1 MADIGMPSRHEKSL
15 GLLTTKFVSLLQE
28 AKDGVLDLKV
38 AADTLAVRQKRRIYD
53 ITNVLEGI
61 GLIEKKSK
69 NSIQWKGA
77 GPGCNTREISDRLVV
92 LKKELE
98 FLDQKEKELELHEQ
112 WIMQSICN
120 IRDEPENSDLS
131 YVLYEDICNT
141 FEGDTM
147 IAVEAPIG
155 TQLSVNAIEQQDELD
170 SRSKFELHMSSS
182 TGPINVL
189 LVNKDSAQ
197 ALPKEVPCSEPQIQM
212 PPVPEIPIQ
221 IPEIPKP
228 ETPPL
233 PTPKIPPPVIES
245 KKEDLEIVKPASPA
259 RTSSRQTRQASIG
272 VKRTIAAV
280 MSGSRSLQK
289 RRELEAAEESTVATA
304 SNRMATRQSPRKGP
318 PQPLSVL
325 SPVTRKKGT
334 HKMDSVELPQPG
346 PLPSTSNNDANDA
359 DNLLDIS
366 RDLLFNPS
374 SDDKYNEQF
383 LDELI
388 SKETFSPLLRLS
400 PPPGARDYF
409 FNLDETEGM
418 YDLFDIPLIA

>member
-1 MADIGMPSRHEKSL
+1 MADLLGIPSRHEKSL

-77 GPGCNTREISDRLVV
+77 GPGCNTREISDRLAV
-92 LKKELE
+92 LKKELD

-112 WIMQSICN
+112 WIVQSICN
-120 IRDEPENSDLS
+120 IREEPENSDLS
-131 YVLYEDICNT
+131 YVLYEDICKS
-141 FEGDTM
+141 FDGDTM
-147 IAVEAPIG
+147 IAVEAPAG
-155 TQLSVNAIEQQDELD
+155 TNLSVNALEQQELLD
-170 SRSKFELHMSSS
+170 LPHKYELHMSSS

-189 LVNKDSAQ
+189 LVNKDSTQ
-197 ALPKEVPCSEPQIQM
+197 IIPKDGPASEPQIQL
-212 PPVPEIPIQ
+212 PPVP
-221 IPEIPKP
+221 IPEPPKP
-228 ETPPL
+228 ETPP
-233 PTPKIPPPVIES
+233 PKPIPPVVEMRKQEQDIKS
-245 KKEDLEIVKPASPA
+245 ASPV

-280 MSGSRSLQK
+280 IGNRSMQK
-289 RRELEAAEESTVATA
+289 KRELEAAAAEESAAAAAA
-304 SNRMATRQSPRKGP
+304 SRMVTRQSPRKGP
-318 PQPLSVL
+318 PQPLTAL
-325 SPVTRKKGT
+325 SPITRKKGT
-334 HKMDSVELPQPG
+334 SKTDLVDITQSA
-346 PLPSTSNNDANDA
+346 LPSTSDANDA

-366 RDLLFNPS
+366 RDLLFNPAA
-374 SDDKYNEQF
+374 DGKYSEQII
-383 LDELI
+383 DELI
-388 SKETFSPLLRLS
+388 AKETFSPLLRLS

>member
-112 WIMQSICN
+112 WIMQSIRN
-120 IRDEPENSDLS
+120 IREEPENSDLS

-155 TQLSVNAIEQQDELD
+155 TQLSVNAIEQQNEFD
-170 SRSKFELHMSSS
+170 SRNKFELHMSSS

-189 LVNKDSAQ
+189 LVNKESAQ
-197 ALPKEVPCSEPQIQM
+197 ALPKEMVPCNEPQVQV
-212 PPVPEIPIQ
+212 PLVPEIPVQ
-221 IPEIPKP
+221 ISEVPKP
-228 ETPPL
+228 ETPP
-233 PTPKIPPPVIES
+233 PPKVAPPIIETR
-245 KKEDLEIVKPASPA
+245 KEEPEIIKPASPA
-259 RTSSRQTRQASIG
+259 RTSRQARQASIG

-280 MSGSRSLQK
+280 MSGSRLLQK
-289 RRELEAAEESTVATA
+289 KRELEAAEESAAAAA

-318 PQPLSVL
+318 PQPLNVL
-325 SPVTRKKGT
+325 SPVTRKKGAP
-334 HKMDSVELPQPG
+334 KMDSVELPQPG
-346 PLPSTSNNDANDA
+346 PLPSTSSNDANDA

-374 SDDKYNEQF
+374 TDDKYNEQF
-383 LDELI
+383 LEDLI

>member
-120 IRDEPENSDLS
+120 IRDEPENADLS
-131 YVLYEDICNT
+131 YVLYEDICNA
-141 FEGDTM
+141 FDGDTM

-155 TQLSVNAIEQQDELD
+155 TQLSVNAMEQDELD
-170 SRSKFELHMSSS
+170 SRNKFELHMSSS

-189 LVNKDSAQ
+189 LLNKDSAQ
-197 ALPKEVPCSEPQIQM
+197 PIPKEPPAAEPMVQL
-212 PPVPEIPIQ
+212 PPVPIL
-221 IPEIPKP
+221 EIPKP
-228 ETPPL
+228 ETPP
-233 PTPKIPPPVIES
+233 KVVPPPIVEM
-245 KKEDLEIVKPASPA
+245 KKEEPPVAKPIVSPA

-289 RRELEAAEESTVATA
+289 RRELEAAEESAAAAAA
-304 SNRMATRQSPRKGP
+304 SGRMATRQSPRKGP
-318 PQPLSVL
+318 PQPLTVL
-325 SPVTRKKGT
+325 SPVTRKKGAA
-334 HKMDSVELPQPG
+334 KSDSVDSSQNA
-346 PLPSTSNNDANDA
+346 LPSTSNNDANDA

-374 SDDKYNEQF
+374 ADDKLNEQF
-383 LDELI
+383 LDDLI